1 MPDDLATKTVNA
13 FMEITTLGIKVIDC
27 YGKDQGLKGEV
38 GPEGNGYQGWK
49 PKLYNDDHHQ
59 I

>member
-1 MPDDLATKTVNA
+1 
-13 FMEITTLGIKVIDC
+13 MELRKRQIILRS